1 MSSTSTTWTTDVNT
15 DKTEVS
21 SSSSTAITIGNTK
34 WTYDVNSNASSS
46 SATSWIDDSNTQ

>member
-46 SATSWIDDSNTQ
+46 SATSWTNDSNTQ